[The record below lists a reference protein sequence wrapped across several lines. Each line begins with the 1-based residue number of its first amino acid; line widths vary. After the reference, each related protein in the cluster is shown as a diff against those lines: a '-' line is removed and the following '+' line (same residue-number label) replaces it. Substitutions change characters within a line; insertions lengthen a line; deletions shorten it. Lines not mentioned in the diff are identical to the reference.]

1 MRDDR
6 TTVSVVIPV
15 LNGARW
21 LASQLE
27 ALSVDGAQ
35 PFETII
41 ADNGSTDDSTTVARS
56 FHREMTVIVID
67 ASERRGQSFARNLG
81 ARAATG
87 DLLLFL
93 DQDDEIGPGYVSAMV
108 SALHRAELVAA
119 RMDDHKLN
127 NGWRRYARTLPQTSG
142 LPSDPVPWAYGCTLG
157 VRRNTFERLG
167 GFAEDLGA
175 LAGEDVD
182 FCRRAYANGVVLT
195 FVEDAILHYRY
206 PGDPRWI
213 VSAGRYLWVR
223 RRHGRR
229 TAWED
234 SLHRPFIGDS
244 IVSGAGS
251 SLGHGPVHRR
261 SSERSLSAR
270 SSPRQGESTPRGRS
284 SGSFATLT
292 RSSRTHSP
300 FRSEEQET
308 Q

>member
-1 MRDDR
+1 LVCDNR

-27 ALSVDGAQ
+27 ALRLDSAQ

-56 FHREMTVIVID
+56 FDPQMTVIVID

-93 DQDDEIGPGYVSAMV
+93 DQDDQIGPGYVPAMI
-108 SALHRAELVAA
+108 SALQRAELVAA
-119 RMDDHKLN
+119 RMEDDKLN
-127 NGWRRYARTLPQTSG
+127 NGWRRQARTLPQASG

-182 FCRRAYANGVVLT
+182 FCWRAYANGVVLT
-195 FVEDAILHYRY
+195 FVEDALLHYRY
-206 PGDPRWI
+206 PATLGGLFRQG
-213 VSAGRYLWVR
+213 VTYGFAGVMVEA
-223 RRHGRR
+223 RHGRTPSTDLVSAIR
-229 TAWED
+229 
-234 SLHRPFIGDS
+234 SL
-244 IVSGAGS
+244 A
-251 SLGHGPVHRR
+251 GPVRLIVMGPSRGDRASGLFLLGRR
-261 SSERSLSAR
+261 LGRAR
-270 SSPRQGESTPRGRS
+270 ALREVARQGVLP
-284 SGSFATLT
+284 
-292 RSSRTHSP
+292 P
-300 FRSEEQET
+300 
-308 Q
+308 